1 MTALM
6 SGVVITSPEAGKL
19 LSVTHSTL
27 AAVFVR
33 ALKLFEDEAKA
44 VLDADASADMTR
56 DVPATLNFSEVNLI
70 LALTIVAP

>member
-56 DVPATLNFSEVNLI
+56 V
-70 LALTIVAP
+70 